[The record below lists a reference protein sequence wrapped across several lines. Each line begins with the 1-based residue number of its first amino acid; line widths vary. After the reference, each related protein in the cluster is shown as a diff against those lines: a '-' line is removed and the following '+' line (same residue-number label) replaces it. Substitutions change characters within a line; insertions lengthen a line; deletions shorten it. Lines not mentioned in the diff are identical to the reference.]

1 MRYANL
7 RNWLKLWGVNNKV
20 KLSGGGKRV
29 KDVFL
34 WLQDFYSG
42 SHRFYHTLE
51 HIDHCLR
58 ELMLWDRFCKNPA
71 LDHLAFALW
80 FHDVI
85 YNPRAKDNEEKSA
98 DFAGRIMKEVDSGMS
113 DEFIKIVQEL
123 ILATKHVE
131 LPRGFGKQLIAD
143 IDLSSLGSSGEVF
156 DANRQAIRKEYVH
169 LSDEKFEKGNQAFLK
184 TLLARPLI
192 FSVPYF
198 QNKYEVQA
206 RQNIVRVLGR

>member
-7 RNWLKLWGVNNKV
+7 RNWLKLWGVNNKL
-20 KLSGGGKRV
+20 KLSGSGERV
-29 KDVFL
+29 KNLFL
-34 WLQDFYSG
+34 WLQEFYSG

-51 HIDHCLR
+51 HIDHCLQ
-58 ELMLWDRFCKNPA
+58 ELMLWDRFCKTA
-71 LDHLAFALW
+71 LLDHLALALW

-85 YNPRAKDNEEKSA
+85 YDPRAKDNEEQSA
-98 DFAGRIMKEVDSGMS
+98 DFAGRTMRELNPGMP

-123 ILATKHVE
+123 ILATKHIK
-131 LPRGFGKQLIAD
+131 LPRGFEQSLIAD
-143 IDLSSLGSSGEVF
+143 IDLSSLGSRRDVF
-156 DANRQAIRKEYVH
+156 DANRRAIRTEYAY
-169 LSDEKFEKGNQAFLK
+169 LSDANFENRNQEFLK

-206 RQNIVRVLGR
+206 RRNIVSVLDR